1 MRKHSILIL
10 SVIAVALV
18 LLLLYGIFDSAS
30 NRYNKSLE
38 SLNENYNS
46 FINEV
51 SDVTKEINKDN

>member
-30 NRYNKSLE
+30 SRYNKSLE

-51 SDVTKEINKDN
+51 SDVTK

>member
-38 SLNENYNS
+38 GLNENYNS

>member
-30 NRYNKSLE
+30 NRYDKSLE

>member
-30 NRYNKSLE
+30 NGYNKSLE

>member
-30 NRYNKSLE
+30 SRYNKSLE

>member
-10 SVIAVALV
+10 SVIAVASV

>member
-30 NRYNKSLE
+30 NRYNSSLE
-38 SLNENYNS
+38 SLNESYNS
-46 FINEV
+46 FINEG

>member
-51 SDVTKEINKDN
+51 SGVTKEINKDN